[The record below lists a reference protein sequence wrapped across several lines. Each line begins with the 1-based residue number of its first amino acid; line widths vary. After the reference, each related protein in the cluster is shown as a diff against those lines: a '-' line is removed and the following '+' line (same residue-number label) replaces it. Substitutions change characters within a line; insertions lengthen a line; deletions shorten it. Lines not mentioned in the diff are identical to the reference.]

1 MYILTFLLVCGASV
15 KPVSI
20 QTADIQKVQF
30 YEHARFEPIVGG
42 ESECFVKQFKV
53 VKYDQA

>member
-20 QTADIQKVQF
+20 QTADTQKVRF
-30 YEHARFEPIVGG
+30 YEHARFEPIIEG
-42 ESECFVKQFKV
+42 ESECFVRQLVV